1 MKRTK
6 EQAIADFKFYA
17 EECVKKL
24 DSDSFDSALYWPL
37 CSCINHLINSAKEV
51 MQVMFEY
58 KRSDNEELEV
68 ARHLVERLECNN
80 AVTAFGISLDKGREA
95 TFRGS
100 IEEKE
105 KLARDMIHRRHPLD
119 EEFS

>member
-1 MKRTK
+1 MGRTK

-17 EECVKKL
+17 EECMRKL
-24 DSDSFDSALYWPL
+24 DKSNVDIDLYWPL
-37 CSCINHLINSAKEV
+37 CSCMNHLINSAREV
-51 MQVMFEY
+51 MQVLFEY
-58 KRSDNEELEV
+58 KRSDDEELEV

-105 KLARDMIHRRHPLD
+105 KLARDMIPRRHPLD